1 MYWHCEGCHNYKQ
14 DADQSQPSCHCDPM
28 NRPCMKHSVNDYG
41 IKMIDCDNN
50 PVDYMEDYSDCYM
63 LLILDI
69 KKALSIPE
77 RFLTCKSNSVSADNL
92 KMPLIKPEDII
103 LAGNIAPIV
112 FALACNCDDE
122 LYWREIV
129 MDKSTID
136 KIFHHKSI
144 VG

>member
-1 MYWHCEGCHNYKQ
+1 MYLNCDRYAQ
-14 DADQSQPSCHCDPM
+14 DENQSQPSCRCNPIE
-28 NRPCMKHSVNDYG
+28 RPCMKHNANDYG

-50 PVDYMEDYSDCYM
+50 TVDYIEDYSGCYM

-77 RFLTCKSNSVSADNL
+77 RLLTCYSNSVSADNV
-92 KMPLIKPEDII
+92 KMPLIEREDII
-103 LAGNIAPIV
+103 LAGNIAPMV
-112 FALACNCDDE
+112 FALARDRDAE

-129 MDKSTID
+129 MDNSTID
-136 KIFHHKSI
+136 KIFYHQSI

>member
-1 MYWHCEGCHNYKQ
+1 MCWNSDRYAQ
-14 DADQSQPSCHCDPM
+14 DENQSQPSCHCNPIE
-28 NRPCMKHSVNDYG
+28 RTCMKHNANDYG

-50 PVDYMEDYSDCYM
+50 TVDYIEDYSDCYM

-69 KKALSIPE
+69 EKALSIPE
-77 RFLTCKSNSVSADNL
+77 NLLTCKSNSVSTDNV
-92 KMPLIKPEDII
+92 KMPLIEREDII
-103 LAGNIAPIV
+103 LAGNIAPMV
-112 FALACNCDDE
+112 FALARDHDAE

-136 KIFHHKSI
+136 KIFYHQSI